1 MRTILVTGGTGTLGR
16 PTVARLRG
24 AGHDVRV
31 LSRRRGPGLLT
42 GDLTTGEGLR
52 EAVIGVD
59 TVLHLA
65 TSLGRRD
72 VAQARNLVEAV
83 RPAGVDHLAIT
94 SIVGVDRIPMP
105 YYRAKLESERV
116 VAESSIPYSVLRA
129 TQFFQLLD
137 QIFSAQRF
145 LPVVLAPSVPLQPI
159 AVEDVAQRLAEIV
172 KAPAAGRF
180 PDIGGPEQQTAPDLA
195 RRWKGAR
202 GSRRPLVPVRLPGKA
217 FRAYAAGAA
226 LADGTPYGQK
236 TFGEYLAERS
246 GAEAEK

>member
-52 EAVIGVD
+52 EAVTGVD

-72 VAQARNLVEAV
+72 VVQASNLVEAV
-83 RPAGVDHLAIT
+83 RPSGVEHLVIT

-105 YYRAKLESERV
+105 YYRAKLASERV

-129 TQFFQLLD
+129 TQFFDLLD
-137 QIFSAQRF
+137 QIFTAQRF
-145 LPVVLAPSVPLQPI
+145 LPVVLAPSVTLQPI
-159 AVEDVAQRLAEIV
+159 AVEDVAEKLTEIV
-172 KAPAAGRF
+172 KAPAAGRL
-180 PDIGGPEQQTAPDLA
+180 PDIGGPEQLTAPDLA

-202 GSRRPLVPVRLPGKA
+202 GSRRPVVPVRLPGKA
-217 FRAYAAGAA
+217 FRAFAAGDA
-226 LADGTPYGQK
+226 LADGAPYGRR
-236 TFGEYLAERS
+236 TFDQFLSTRFGSAVER
-246 GAEAEK
+246 